1 VSKVPGGE
9 AAPNVLRS
17 EAASKVLRGEALA
30 LLLRTTEP
38 VAPRVLGS
46 GRVLRGEQVGLNAP
60 VALPVPTLGRPT
72 LELGVE
78 DELVAEP
85 VVEAAPPPPDFA
97 ALEEAARI
105 EGYNRGHEEGYAAG
119 LAAAEAAMAAS
130 VEQLARLAAGVR
142 EQHATFYRAAER
154 QVVDLALQIA
164 QKVVEHE
171 VENMPDLAVGVIR
184 AALDEMD
191 ARTAVRVRVSPDDE
205 ELLRRRWAQVVPPGV
220 DAARIELQA
229 DERIQSGGAVIE
241 TTQGQVDAQL
251 ETKLAQ
257 LGNAL
262 WTFVTDTSSDK
273 ADYEDA

>member
-1 VSKVPGGE
+1 LCS
-9 AAPNVLRS
+9 S
-17 EAASKVLRGEALA
+17 
-30 LLLRTTEP
+30 LLRAEA
-38 VAPRVLGS
+38 VAVLSQAEAFGPRVFGS
-46 GRVLRGEQVGLNAP
+46 GRVLRGEQVGLNP
-60 VALPVPTLGRPT
+60 PVPLAVPSMGLPSFDG
-72 LELGVE
+72 LLAEM
-78 DELVAEP
+78 AEP
-85 VVEAAPPPPDFA
+85 VIEEAPHPPDFS

-119 LAAAEAAMAAS
+119 AAAAEAAMALS
-130 VEQLARLAAGVR
+130 VERLAHLASEVL
-142 EQHATFYRAAER
+142 EQHAGFYRAAER

-164 QKVVEHE
+164 QKVVERE

-191 ARTAVRVRVSPDDE
+191 ARTAVRVRVSPEDQ
-205 ELLRRRWAQVVPPGV
+205 ELLRRRWSQVVPPGI
-220 DAARIELQA
+220 DASRIELQP

-262 WTFVTDTSSDK
+262 WTFVTDSTSEQIDN
-273 ADYEDA
+273 ADA